1 MFLLN
6 SKNEISTDVYYKD
19 TSTQDYLLYDSAHSE
34 SGKKN
39 VSYNL
44 ARKIIVF
51 ITDPE
56 KVKLRLNGLKTWL
69 KNNKYPDHII
79 SNAFYNAKLPFVT
92 SFHEDTDNKII
103 MKTNKRIIENTPS
116 DYIKRNFW
124 KINIFLSQ
132 IQPKNLLRLLSNSS
146 ISRNPSL
153 PKGVLKP
160 NDKRW
165 KIYRLYIIE
174 CSEFELSSINR
185 NILSLIAAETL
196 YII

>member
-116 DYIKRNFW
+116 DYIKKKKK

-174 CSEFELSSINR
+174 CSEFELSYINR